1 MSAFCNRCNLQKTA
15 NGPCGSCGSP
25 EFRLEGETMPLKK
38 GGKKPETIK
47 KNIATNIQQLVKD
60 GTPHNQAVAIAMDIA
75 EQAKKKSR

>member
-1 MSAFCNRCNLQKTA
+1 MITLCNRCNALKTA
-15 NGPCGSCGSP
+15 NGPCGSCGCP
-25 EFRLEGETMPLKK
+25 EFRLEDDTMPLKK

-75 EQAKKKSR
+75 EKAKKKSR

>member
-1 MSAFCNRCNLQKTA
+1 
-15 NGPCGSCGSP
+15 
-25 EFRLEGETMPLKK
+25 MPLKK

-75 EQAKKKSR
+75 DKAKQAAKRS

>member
-1 MSAFCNRCNLQKTA
+1 
-15 NGPCGSCGSP
+15 
-25 EFRLEGETMPLKK
+25 MPLKK

-60 GTPHNQAVAIAMDIA
+60 GTPHKQAVAIAMDIA